1 MSKVRR
7 KKSIVHVVEWTIEDD
22 YGSLALKK
30 AFKCEDEAIA
40 FAKKHRNESAQ
51 IHTLVIN

>member
-40 FAKKHRNESAQ
+40 FAKKHRDELAQ